1 MEARKH
7 RDILFAS
14 FLFSLSYERSETRP
28 ASSCSPVVVKQI
40 TCLLGQPSPLPLDT
54 QQKVFF
60 LHLSTPFM
68 QSCAKTP
75 VPLSRPV
82 SHHRDATPVPLSRLI
97 ARGDSPG
104 DRAGNLSHRSGP
116 ITQPVPVIGPIKQA
130 WHRRV
135 RPPWTHHG
143 LIPAIQSFFQFA
155 PGAIDYTS
163 NSIFFQLLY

>member
-28 ASSCSPVVVKQI
+28 ASSCSPVVVKQDI
-40 TCLLGQPSPLPLDT
+40 HLLGRPRPPSPCHT
-54 QQKVFF
+54 TV
-60 LHLSTPFM
+60 T
-68 QSCAKTP
+68 
-75 VPLSRPV
+75 RPP
-82 SHHRDATPVPLSRLI
+82 SPCHAQRRI